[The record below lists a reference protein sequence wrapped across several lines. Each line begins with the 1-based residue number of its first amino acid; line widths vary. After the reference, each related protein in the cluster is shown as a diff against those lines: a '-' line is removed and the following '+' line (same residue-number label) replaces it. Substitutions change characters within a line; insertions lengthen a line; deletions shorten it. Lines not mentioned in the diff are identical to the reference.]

1 MKRSSLIGHTVE
13 LLDLFRT
20 SKTPADRIFKDFCRK
35 RGYLGAKD
43 RRYLSETYYA
53 ILRSYTSLEL
63 WVSEVFRNADAALPP
78 SRLPSIAIC
87 AAFLVR
93 IRHEDTADLLPD
105 IADLFRMAVTR
116 IRPEEFVSAVL
127 VVAAPQ
133 PLADDPVSRIAVQE
147 SFPPFIV
154 AEWLKEY
161 GMDGTEALCH
171 ALNQPAPTILRVNLL
186 KTTVDECRAALA
198 REGVAVETTPVAPT
212 GLRLKTRADLNVLRS
227 FKDGWFEVQD
237 EASQLIA
244 PLLEPRPGQRIID
257 ACAGGGGKALHIG
270 ALMGNQGTLVAI
282 DTDQRRL
289 GEIRPRAERA
299 GLTIVEYV
307 QHQHPDQLRR
317 FDGSGDGVLVDA
329 PCSGVGTFRRNPG
342 EKLRLEEAQIAG
354 LARAQELILQRA
366 AQMVRPG
373 GRLVYST
380 CTLLARENEGRV
392 GSFLAKNPEF
402 SLLDAPAILRRQQ
415 IAVSGDTAYLKLL
428 PHQTGT
434 DGFFAAA
441 FERKTS
447 VDS

>member
-20 SKTPADRIFKDFCRK
+20 SRTPADRIFKDFCRQ

-63 WVSEVFRNADAALPP
+63 WVSEVFRKADAAVPP

-105 IADLFRMAVTR
+105 IADLFRMAVSR

-127 VVAAPQ
+127 VVATPQ
-133 PLADDPVSRIAVQE
+133 SLSDDPVARIALQE
-147 SFPPFIV
+147 SFPSFIV
-154 AEWLKEY
+154 GEWVKEY
-161 GMDGTEALCH
+161 GVDGAEALCH

-186 KTTVDECRAALA
+186 KTTVDECRATLA
-198 REGVAVETTPVAPT
+198 REGVAAETTPVAPT

-257 ACAGGGGKALHIG
+257 TCAGGGGKTLHIG
-270 ALMGNQGTLVAI
+270 VLMRNQGTLVAI
-282 DTDQRRL
+282 DSDQRRL
-289 GEIRPRAERA
+289 GEIRPRVERA
-299 GLTIVEYV
+299 GLAIVEYV
-307 QHQHPDQLRR
+307 QHQHPHQLRR
-317 FDGSGDGVLVDA
+317 YDGSADGVLVDA

-342 EKLRLEEAQIAG
+342 EKLRLEESQIAG
-354 LARAQELILQRA
+354 LVRAQESILQRS

-380 CTLLARENEGRV
+380 CTLLARENEDRV
-392 GSFLAKNPEF
+392 DAFLAKNPEF

-415 IAVSGDTAYLKLL
+415 IVVTGDTAYLKML